1 MKKIIKG
8 EPGYLDYKKRV
19 EILRTVIYFALVA
32 AVFFLGLSQAHTRN
46 NLLTIVAVLGCLP
59 SAKALVGVIMRL
71 PHPSVS
77 QEEALKFKSVTENLT
92 TACDLIVTSREKI
105 MPIEFILIKGDIVLG
120 YASSKKVD
128 PDYAKEYIHSML
140 AQNGQGKAA
149 VKILHDFAAF
159 LARAKE
165 LNALAA
171 RESGTSAARES
182 GTIAAR
188 ESGTSAARERNRNQE
203 EQIKGVILNISL

>member
-32 AVFFLGLSQAHTRN
+32 AIFFLGLSQAHTRN

-77 QEEALKFKSVTENLT
+77 KEEALKFKSVTENLT
-92 TACDLIVTSREKI
+92 TACDLLVTSRDKI
-105 MPIEFILIKGDIVLG
+105 MPIEFILIKGGRVLG

-140 AQNGQGKAA
+140 AQNGQGKAD
-149 VKILHDFAAF
+149 VKILHDLAAF
-159 LARAKE
+159 LARARE
-165 LNALAA
+165 MNALAA
-171 RESGTSAARES
+171 RESGDPAAREP
-182 GTIAAR
+182 GVLAP
-188 ESGTSAARERNRNQE
+188 RERNGNQDQE